1 MARYLTKQ
9 ALLSLIKLLVFL
21 TIMFF
26 FIQIVMPGDY
36 VDQYALSYDAERREA
51 IRAQFRLDLPLW
63 QQYLLWLRRFVTLDF
78 GNDVFGF
85 GEPIADILKE
95 VIPPTL
101 LVFFT
106 GTALAFL
113 IGLWLGKRTAW
124 QGSRFVS
131 GAVTLGGLVL
141 FTSFPP
147 WLAWLMVYFFARGT
161 GYVIT
166 GSISGLRLRGFQGL
180 DDIVWKDAQISPSA
194 IMLRVFLTL
203 VIVTA
208 LFWLINVLLRRFA
221 KRHLPGI
228 AVLFLIAVSTVG
240 VWHLLRMEAMAFDVL
255 RIAWLPTLTY
265 TLLAFGETMLI
276 MQSSMTDVLKEEY
289 INTAHAKGL
298 SASTVREKHA
308 ARNALLPV
316 LSRLVISLPYLLAG
330 IVIIENSL
338 GWPGMGSRM
347 WNALYWQNMPAVM
360 DMLMIVGVLTLVAR
374 LFLDVLSAYLDPR
387 IRYDV
392 GGLAQA

>member
-9 ALLSLIKLLVFL
+9 ALLSLIKLFVFL

-26 FIQIVMPGDY
+26 FIQIVMPGDF
-36 VDQYALSYDAERREA
+36 VDQYAMEYDAERREA
-51 IRAQFRLDLPLW
+51 IRTQFRLDLPLW
-63 QQYLLWLRRFVTLDF
+63 QQYLLWLRRIITLDF
-78 GNDVFGF
+78 GNDVFSF
-85 GEPIADILKE
+85 GEPVADILKE

-124 QGSRFVS
+124 QGSRLVS
-131 GAVTLGGLVL
+131 GLVTLGGLAL

-147 WLAWLMVYFFARGT
+147 WLAWLMTYFFARGT
-161 GYVIT
+161 GYVIM

-180 DDIVWKDAQISPSA
+180 NDVVWKDVQVSPSA
-194 IMLRVFLTL
+194 IMLRMFFTL
-203 VIVTA
+203 VIVTTVFLLLNA
-208 LFWLINVLLRRFA
+208 LLRRFTN
-221 KRHLPGI
+221 RHFPGI
-228 AVLFLIAVSTVG
+228 VVLFLITAGNVG
-240 VWHLLRMEAMAFDVL
+240 AWHLFRMETMAFDVL

-265 TLLAFGETMLI
+265 TLLSFGETMLI

-298 SASTVREKHA
+298 SAPQVRDKHA

-316 LSRLVISLPYLLAG
+316 LSRLVISLPYLLTG

-347 WNALYWQNMPAVM
+347 WNALYWQNLPVVM
-360 DMLMIVGVLTLVAR
+360 DMLMIVGFVTLVAR

-387 IRYDV
+387 IRFDV
-392 GGLAQA
+392 GGLSQP